1 MKKSIIVAL
10 ALASAFVISGC
21 GGEDKKPAATP
32 NPAAVQQTATFKEI
46 GYYKSSSN
54 QRSFCIYTNS
64 KDKNEMIKYA
74 QSKPY
79 TTGKQT
85 VVHFFDSEKDTPNN
99 TTQTDFETAMWLDN
113 PIYKENKK
121 HMLGTFQKTID
132 QKEFWYEK
140 DNATKEDM
148 KGTQIK

>member
-1 MKKSIIVAL
+1 MKKQIAIVLTLVSLLTVA
-10 ALASAFVISGC
+10 GC
-21 GGEDKKPAATP
+21 GGGDKKPAEKP
-32 NPAAVQQTATFKEI
+32 QQVAAQQTATFKQI

-79 TTGKQT
+79 TMGKQT
-85 VVHFFDSEKDTPNN
+85 VVHFFDSEKDTPDN
-99 TTQTDFETAMWLDN
+99 TTQTNFETAMWLDN

-121 HMLGTFQKTID
+121 HMLGTFQKTMD

-140 DNATKEDM
+140 DNGTKEDM